1 MLLKIRD
8 LCLIFLIKDFVIKE
22 RKRIWSNLLHSN
34 TMDAR
39 YEKLHHIHSDGS
51 IDSAIYIWVY
61 FILFYTITKFVGVNM
76 SNTRTCSWLDNIHD
90 ISFSVL
96 IYLYSMYDLKNTRHL
111 GYFAGQ
117 IIWRIQKWNSSP
129 SSSFI
134 LSRLCITIIFNFFF
148 IE

>member
-1 MLLKIRD
+1 MPYFSYKRLCHKREEKNMVKPVAFKYDGRKIWEAASYTQWRVNW
-8 LCLIFLIKDFVIKE
+8 L
-22 RKRIWSNLLHSN
+22 SHLH
-34 TMDAR
+34 
-39 YEKLHHIHSDGS
+39 L
-51 IDSAIYIWVY
+51 VY